1 MKRIIQLE
9 VNMSYREPNASAF
22 SRRLKAEL
30 GAVAA
35 PPSSWARLA
44 PRITKTAPR
53 RAWRWTL
60 SAGLAGA
67 AVVLAAG
74 AAFAVSTLTG
84 HIVIHRVPTAL
95 SGPGKEIP
103 TSIKVPFRTTLADA
117 QKRAGFSA
125 LTLAGDNRA
134 SLQQVLYA
142 PSANGRPG
150 SVDLVYKIAGAK
162 VQVVESLD
170 SRGIDAR
177 LDVYLKDYPSGLA
190 GLGSSVDK
198 DTIEVIGGSDYLF
211 LRSPNS
217 SVDMVVW
224 KTARGIVV
232 HLTPAYSPDYRPNGL
247 DRQTIIEVISNL
259 Q

>member
-1 MKRIIQLE
+1 
-9 VNMSYREPNASAF
+9 MSYREPDTTVF
-22 SRRLKAEL
+22 SRLLKAEL
-30 GAVAA
+30 GAVAVS
-35 PPSSWARLA
+35 PSAWARLA

-95 SGPGKEIP
+95 SGPGKEVT
-103 TSIKVPFRTTLADA
+103 TSIKVPFKITLVDA
-117 QKRAGFSA
+117 QQRAGFSA

-150 SVDLVYKIAGAK
+150 SIDLVYKIAGAK
-162 VQVVESLD
+162 LQVVESLD
-170 SRGIDAR
+170 TRGSDSP

-190 GLGSSVDK
+190 GVGSSVDK
-198 DTIEVIGGSDYLF
+198 DTIEVIGGSEYLF
-211 LRSPNS
+211 LRSPNG

-224 KTARGIVV
+224 KTAKGVVV

-247 DRQTIIEVISNL
+247 DRQMILEVISNL